1 MCMQYINIGH
11 THKNTSL
18 LLAMTLIFAIA
29 LHKELLLT
37 ADLCPPKFFLGFCI
51 TSSKYMH
58 LFTFVCIVSHI
69 IYTISKLSE
78 EGKKQKSNPKF
89 KSQSKYKILTSIM
102 SSTYTVSY
110 LAFAECHF
118 TAQNGILQMLQKC
131 ILQSKDPKD

>member
-1 MCMQYINIGH
+1 MSPKILFGFLYYFFQIHAFIYI
-11 THKNTSL
+11 
-18 LLAMTLIFAIA
+18 F
-29 LHKELLLT
+29 
-37 ADLCPPKFFLGFCI
+37 
-51 TSSKYMH
+51 
-58 LFTFVCIVSHI
+58 CIVSHI

-78 EGKKQKSNPKF
+78 EGKKQKSKTKF

-110 LAFAECHF
+110 LAFAESHF